1 MIYHHVFAE
10 FYTTQCCI
18 ILLFTCLFGCFQF
31 KFSTFFVEFS
41 TSAGPYFVFVCIYR
55 AQHFQNHSHTST
67 AVCNSYRHS
76 LYYRDYVGWFYK
88 CFSAHFFN
96 FFCFSFFFG
105 KSLVRVLVLVF
116 QCVQAYIHD
125 FSFFGCMQLYY
136 RYTTIFS

>member
-1 MIYHHVFAE
+1 MFLLNFILHNAASFYFILVYLGVFNSS
-10 FYTTQCCI
+10 FR
-18 ILLFTCLFGCFQF
+18 LFLWN
-31 KFSTFFVEFS
+31 FS

-96 FFCFSFFFG
+96 FFCFSFFFWKIFS
-105 KSLVRVLVLVF
+105 KSTSVGVLVCSSV
-116 QCVQAYIHD
+116 Y
-125 FSFFGCMQLYY
+125 S
-136 RYTTIFS
+136 